1 MKKAVGTSLVLI
13 FINATLAF
21 LLGFKNMPQLETNS
35 LLFMG
40 LSASIGML
48 IGVYL
53 QRFMKGEALKR
64 TFGFFVLAVGIYV
77 LFSTILK
84 G

>member
-1 MKKAVGTSLVLI
+1 
-13 FINATLAF
+13 
-21 LLGFKNMPQLETNS
+21 MPQLETNS
-35 LLFMG
+35 LMFMG

>member
-1 MKKAVGTSLVLI
+1 MIRVFVPEP
-13 FINATLAF
+13 F
-21 LLGFKNMPQLETNS
+21 
-35 LLFMG
+35 
-40 LSASIGML
+40 SAPPIT
-48 IGVYL
+48 
-53 QRFMKGEALKR
+53 R

>member
-1 MKKAVGTSLVLI
+1 
-13 FINATLAF
+13 
-21 LLGFKNMPQLETNS
+21 
-35 LLFMG
+35 MG